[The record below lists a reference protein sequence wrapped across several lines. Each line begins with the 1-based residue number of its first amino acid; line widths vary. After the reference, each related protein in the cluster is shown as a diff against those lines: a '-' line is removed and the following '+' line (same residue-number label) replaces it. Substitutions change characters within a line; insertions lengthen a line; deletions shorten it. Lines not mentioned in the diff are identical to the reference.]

1 MDWGFIW
8 IMFVLKIPLV
18 ALLWICWWAIRA
30 VPEAEES
37 AAEDSGQGPDHDPR
51 PRRPR
56 PPRRGPHAE
65 PPHRS
70 PERIRA
76 GVRTTSGSP
85 K

>member
-30 VPEAEES
+30 VPEVEGAPP
-37 AAEDSGQGPDHDPR
+37 EDDGRGPDHDPR

-76 GVRTTSGSP
+76 GARTTSDTP
-85 K
+85 T